1 MAALDH
7 PVGMSLQTL
16 LQGLAMEAVPADC
29 RVTGLALDSRKVQE
43 GDLFLALAG
52 AQSHGADHIADALA
66 RGAGAVAVDAVDAY
80 PARAEFAADA
90 VPLVQIAELRAN
102 VGVIAD
108 RFFGHP
114 SRDMWIAGIT
124 GTNGK
129 TSVSQ
134 FIAQALSIDAPCGTI
149 GTLGSGIYGALHHTG
164 HTTPDA
170 VTLHA
175 ELAIQRQAGAKAVAM
190 EVSSHA
196 LDQYRVAGV
205 EFDVAVFTNLS
216 HEHLD
221 YHGDMTSYAL
231 AKRRL
236 FHRPGLEY
244 AVLNLDDPVGAEWF
258 TELRSHVECIGY
270 GFGKLAHEGPGQ
282 VLRGSALELT
292 AGGMGF
298 IVSGPWGSGHIG
310 CSLLGRFNAS
320 NLLAALGALLARGVV
335 FDTALERLSQVRTVA
350 GRMERFGT
358 SEQPTVVVD
367 YAHTPD
373 ALEQALRALRA
384 HCRGMLWC
392 VFGCGGDRDRGKRP
406 LMGQLAEALSDRV
419 MLTDDNPRSESPW
432 DIIGDIQRGMN
443 DPESAYVMRERA
455 AAIQHAI
462 EMAEVG
468 DVVLIA
474 GKGHET
480 EQIVGAEV
488 RPFSD
493 RAEVARC
500 LGVMLDG

>member
-1 MAALDH
+1 MAARDYH
-7 PVGMSLQTL
+7 GGMPLEAL
-16 LQGLAMEAVPADC
+16 LQGLAMEALPADC
-29 RVTGLALDSRKVQE
+29 RVTGIALDSRKVQE
-43 GDLFLALAG
+43 GDLFLALPG
-52 AQSHGADHIADALA
+52 TRSHGASYIAEAVA
-66 RGAGAVAVDAVDAY
+66 RGAAAVAVDVH
-80 PARAEFAADA
+80 PATEGLADGA

-134 FIAQALSIDAPCGTI
+134 FIAQALSIDAPCGII

-170 VTLHA
+170 VTVQA

-205 EFDVAVFTNLS
+205 DFDVAVFTNLS

-221 YHGDMTSYAL
+221 YHGDMKSYAL

-244 AVLNLDDPVGAEWF
+244 AVLNLDDTVGGEWF
-258 TELRSHVECIGY
+258 AELRSRVECIGY
-270 GFGKLAHEGPGQ
+270 GFGTAAHAEQGR

-292 AGGMGF
+292 AGGMSF
-298 IVSGPWGSGHIG
+298 AVSGPWGSGRIS

-320 NLLAALGALLARGVV
+320 NLLAALAALLARGVA
-335 FDTALERLSQVRTVA
+335 FDTALERLGQVRTVA

-367 YAHTPD
+367 YAHTSD
-373 ALEQALRALRA
+373 ALDQVLQALRA
-384 HCRGMLWC
+384 HCSGMLWC

-406 LMGQLAEALSDRV
+406 LMGQLAEALADRV
-419 MLTDDNPRSESPW
+419 MLTDDNPRGENPW
-432 DIIGDIQRGMN
+432 DIIEDIQRGMH
-443 DPESAYVMRERA
+443 DPESVYVMRDRA

-480 EQIVGAEV
+480 EQIVGTEV

-500 LGVMLDG
+500 LGVVLDG